1 MKVLA
6 TELKGKTVMSDD
18 GLMLGRLRNIQMSD
32 ETGDLTNVLIE
43 PSGDVDPRLFKRDD
57 RGYLIF
63 PFENVKAV
71 RDVIIVN
78 TAS

>member
-18 GLMLGRLRNIQMSD
+18 GLLVGRMRNITMNQA
-32 ETGDLTNVLIE
+32 TGELTNVLVE

-57 RGYLIF
+57 GGYLIF
-63 PFENVKAV
+63 PFDAVRAV
-71 RDVIIVN
+71 RDVIIIN
-78 TAS
+78 TAQ